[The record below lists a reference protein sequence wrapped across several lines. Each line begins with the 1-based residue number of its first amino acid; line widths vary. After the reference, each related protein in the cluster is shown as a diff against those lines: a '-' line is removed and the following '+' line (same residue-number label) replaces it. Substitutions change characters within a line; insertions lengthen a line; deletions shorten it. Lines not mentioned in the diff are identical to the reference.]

1 MTTKKQLNEGVK
13 EKQVHLR
20 VTVNERE
27 QLHAIADKFGYK
39 STSKYMLD
47 CSLDPVLFVENIK
60 PFLEIESHIA
70 RIGTNINQ
78 VARKVNTLDYV
89 MNEDLNEIK
98 RNQVQLRAY
107 IKLLKDFR
115 FFEKASVKEIYTH
128 GDNKNSSD

>member
-1 MTTKKQLNEGVK
+1 MRDKKFSIK
-13 EKQVHLR
+13 
-20 VTVNERE
+20 VTAEERN
-27 QLHAIADKFGYK
+27 QLHEIAENTGYN
-39 STSKYMLD
+39 STSKYVLD
-47 CSLDPVLFVENIK
+47 CALDPVLFIENIK
-60 PFLEIESHIA
+60 PFLEIESQIA

-115 FFEKASVKEIYTH
+115 FFEKANVEEIYRH
-128 GDNKNSSD
+128 GDNKNSSN